1 MTPRASGRPYAS
13 GGVLGPRSAF
23 ASCTFCRMVQRS
35 ALVFQSRAR
44 LERILTALPANL
56 GHNAMERGARNEM
69 RGAGN
74 ERALGP
80 LSSNVQITAVPFA
93 QARRRTAASAA
104 VPAMGRSQP
113 T

>member
-1 MTPRASGRPYAS
+1 MTLRGLWATIRIR
-13 GGVLGPRSAF
+13 RSARS
-23 ASCTFCRMVQRS
+23 ALGLRELHVCRMVQRS